1 MALKN
6 KREGRQLPSCMFRT
20 ILFETRIH
28 HKETHMARLMPLSD
42 ITTQHSDVLGTEF
55 HDPTGQT
62 AYGMN
67 GEKIGTIRDA
77 LAEADTGRIRYLVLD
92 AGGWFSSK
100 EVVVPVGLSEFR
112 GDEVHFTN
120 LTKDQ
125 VNDMREYHRGEEY
138 GDDAQLSDERVLRAA
153 NKDYQVDESQ
163 YAARA
168 GYRDDDAMYQTPDK
182 LRLLEER
189 LVVNKDRFV
198 AGSVEVGKRVETHQE
213 NVNVDLK
220 REEVVIERHAVIDA
234 QPVEG
239 AVLGD
244 DSRTMNID
252 LEAERANVTKQAFV
266 TEEVTVG
273 KREVTD
279 SQTVTETVGREVLEV
294 NKSGDV
300 RLDADGKPM
309 MDETNRKR

>member
-1 MALKN
+1 
-6 KREGRQLPSCMFRT
+6 
-20 ILFETRIH
+20 
-28 HKETHMARLMPLSD
+28 MARLMTLSD
-42 ITTQHSDVLGTEF
+42 ITSQHSDVLGTEY

-67 GEKIGTIRDA
+67 GDKIGTIRGA
-77 LAEADTGRIRYLVLD
+77 LAEPETGKIRYLIVD

-100 EVVVPVGLSEFR
+100 EVVVPVGMSTFE
-112 GDEVHFTN
+112 GEEVHFTN

-125 VNDMREYHRGEEY
+125 VMEMREYRMGEEY
-138 GDDAQLSDERVLRAA
+138 SDDDQASDERVLRAA
-153 NKDYQVDESQ
+153 HKDYQVDESN
-163 YAARA
+163 YAAKA
-168 GYRDDDAMYQTPDK
+168 GYREDDAMYQTPDK

-189 LVVNKDRFV
+189 LMVNKDRFV

-220 REEVVIERHAVIDA
+220 REEVVIERHAVTDA
-234 QPVEG
+234 RAVEG
-239 AVLGD
+239 AVLGA
-244 DSRTMNID
+244 DSKTMRID
-252 LEAERANVTKQAFV
+252 LEAERANVSKQAFV

-300 RLDADGKPM
+300 RLDTDGKPM
-309 MDETNRKR
+309 MDDKNRKA

>member
-1 MALKN
+1 
-6 KREGRQLPSCMFRT
+6 
-20 ILFETRIH
+20 
-28 HKETHMARLMPLSD
+28 MARLMPLSD
-42 ITTQHSDVLGTEF
+42 ITAQHSDVLGNEF

-67 GEKIGTIRDA
+67 GEKIGTIRGA
-77 LAEADTGRIRYLVLD
+77 LAEPETGKIRYLIVD

-100 EVVVPVGLSEFR
+100 EVVVPVGMSTFE
-112 GDEVHFTN
+112 GEEVHFTN

-125 VNDMREYHRGEEY
+125 VNDMREYRIGEEY
-138 GDDAQLSDERVLRAA
+138 GEEAQMSDERVLRAA
-153 NKDYQVDESQ
+153 HTDYQVDESQ

-168 GYRDDDAMYQTPDK
+168 GYRDDDAMYQTPEK

-189 LVVNKDRFV
+189 LMVNKDRFV
-198 AGSVEVGKRVETHQE
+198 AGSVQVGKRVETHQE
-213 NVNVDLK
+213 NVNVDLM
-220 REEVVIERHAVIDA
+220 REEVVIERHAVTDA
-234 QPVEG
+234 QPIEG

-244 DSRTMNID
+244 DSRTMHVD
-252 LEAERANVTKQAFV
+252 LEAERANVSKQAFV

-300 RLDADGKPM
+300 RLDADGRPM
-309 MDETNRKR
+309 MDDTTRER